1 MRSGHAVGPILRTAA
16 QNDQIR
22 AALLKITSQPSATPN
37 GGIARVIPR
46 SSMTQRYNID
56 DRPEGPRTEVELS
69 RYCFRMFEH

>member
-37 GGIARVIPR
+37 GGSARGY
-46 SSMTQRYNID
+46 Q
-56 DRPEGPRTEVELS
+56 ELFAS
-69 RYCFRMFEH
+69 LAA